1 MWLGGGIGNFI
12 VVICTCGNHFAVN
25 GAALGDKQLS
35 ECGVNIRIGMDKYL
49 AVIMQGQIQF
59 AVVF

>member
-25 GAALGDKQLS
+25 GAALGNKQLS
-35 ECGVNIRIGMDKYL
+35 ERGVNIRISVDKDL
-49 AVIMQGQIQF
+49 AVIMQGQIQLT
-59 AVVF
+59 VVF